1 MTSATAIST
10 NQPRALDPT
19 RSRATARAG
28 IGLAV
33 TLVAALGIW
42 GAFATTQSVRAY
54 KQTKR
59 LQAAVEQAR
68 SSLALEQS
76 AVRDSGTAS
85 GRDELATAVAAF
97 EQDVRGIRAN
107 GTVDDAA
114 RAASLDARNA
124 QLFEKLAQSSGAV
137 APTRA
142 QIGRFETRA
151 TNLDR
156 TLASLLEDVRGR
168 ASASWPAEPLQK
180 LALLALGLLLV
191 VGLSSCAI
199 FLLRLAG
206 HRRRLERDWRK
217 ERARLEAAALSDS
230 LTGLGNH
237 RAFHDDMKREAE
249 RSAHTGSHYSIVM
262 LDLDGL
268 KEINDTLGHRAGDER
283 IHAVAECLTAALDE
297 GGAYR
302 TGGDEFMVLLPNERL
317 FGGLRFA
324 QRLQEEI
331 ARHRTGLRVSCG
343 IAEASAHESADTL
356 VDKADI
362 ALYEA
367 KRSGRKV
374 IAYSPGL
381 APRPAA
387 RPEEIASRRHQRLL
401 ATSLAQAVDAKDA
414 GTRNHCETVSAL
426 CVLIGQALAL
436 SNERVEQLGIAGLLH
451 DVGKIGIAD
460 ALLRKT
466 GALDPDERAAMCGHV
481 RMGQSIV
488 AAAGLQEEA
497 EWILRHHEHI
507 DGSGYPDGLGG
518 SDIPLESRIIHVADA
533 FEAMTANRPYR
544 SARRPSEAFAELERG
559 IGSQFD
565 ARCVAALR
573 SVLDADLAS
582 DAYWFA
588 PAKETP
594 EHAPQPTAQAA

>member
-1 MTSATAIST
+1 MA
-10 NQPRALDPT
+10 
-19 RSRATARAG
+19 ARKG

-42 GAFATTQSVRAY
+42 GAFSTTQGVRAY
-54 KQTKR
+54 QQTKR
-59 LQAAVEQAR
+59 LQAAIEQAR

-76 AVRDSGTAS
+76 AVRDSGTA
-85 GRDELATAVAAF
+85 GGLDQLATAVSTF
-97 EQDVRGIRAN
+97 EQNVRLIRDN
-107 GTVDDAA
+107 GAADDAA
-114 RAASLDARNA
+114 RAASVGARNA
-124 QLFEKLAQSSGAV
+124 KLVDGLAQSPGRA
-137 APTRA
+137 APSRA
-142 QIGRFETRA
+142 QIGRFEARA
-151 TNLDR
+151 ASLDA

-168 ASASWPAEPLQK
+168 GSDSWPAQPLQK
-180 LALLALGLLLV
+180 ISLAALALLV
-191 VGLSSCAI
+191 VFGLSSCAI
-199 FLLRLAG
+199 LLLRLAG
-206 HRRRLERDWRK
+206 HRRRVERDWRK
-217 ERARLEAAALSDS
+217 ELARLEAAALSDS

-237 RAFHDDMKREAE
+237 RAFHEDMTREVE
-249 RSAHTGSHYSIVM
+249 RSAHTGSHFSIVM

-283 IHAVAECLTAALDE
+283 IRAVAECLIAALHE

-317 FGGLRFA
+317 FGSLRFA

-356 VDKADI
+356 VDKADV

-387 RPEEIASRRHQRLL
+387 RPEENASRRHQRLL

-426 CVLIGQALAL
+426 CVLIGQELGL

-460 ALLRKT
+460 ALLRKS
-466 GALDPDERAAMCGHV
+466 GKLDPDERVAMCGHV
-481 RMGQSIV
+481 RMGESIV
-488 AAAGLQEEA
+488 AAAGLEQEA

-507 DGSGYPDGLGG
+507 DGSGYPDGLRG

-544 SARRPSEAFAELERG
+544 SARRPAEAFGELERG

-573 SVLDADLAS
+573 SVLDADLAR
-582 DAYWFA
+582 DTHWFA
-588 PAKETP
+588 PAQEAP
-594 EHAPQPTAQAA
+594 EHDPQPTAQAA